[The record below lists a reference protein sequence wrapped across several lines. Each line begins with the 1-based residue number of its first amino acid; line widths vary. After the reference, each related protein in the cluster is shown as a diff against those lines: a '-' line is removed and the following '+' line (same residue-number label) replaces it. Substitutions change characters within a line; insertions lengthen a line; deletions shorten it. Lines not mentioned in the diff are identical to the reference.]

1 MCFRPQG
8 EMLDAINSCRN
19 KYPYPSF
26 GMSLGHAYVLQYP
39 GTGKLFEIGKYFQ
52 RKNFDKKDGGEKTEP
67 KADYYRTNFNIK
79 MIPSLIL
86 GLTAMYD
93 HIMEKLDVEGQERD
107 ISEHHPSTHVNEKDD
122 NVGKEFLDQIQKTS
136 GAFIFPSN

>member
-1 MCFRPQG
+1 
-8 EMLDAINSCRN
+8 
-19 KYPYPSF
+19 
-26 GMSLGHAYVLQYP
+26 MSLGHAYVLQYP

-107 ISEHHPSTHVNEKDD
+107 ISENHPSTHVNEKDD